1 MSLPLHPE
9 ARVIEE
15 HPCGILAIEK
25 PAGLLTHPNKPGI
38 AHNSLLAA
46 EYDPKSETYVWSEG
60 ILHLNNRLDSPTSG
74 IVLASLGN
82 KISIA
87 VNELFRQKRVEKE
100 YLAIVKGIP
109 TTKKGD
115 WEDNIARGRQK
126 GNLRVSRGG
135 GGIPARTMF
144 EVLRT
149 SRNESLIA
157 MLKLTPRTGRTHQ
170 LRVQAALHRL
180 PIVGDRNYGDFGF
193 NRRFQKSTGQ
203 KRLFLH
209 AHRIQF
215 QIPGSNELF
224 SAKSH
229 QPEEFEKVLH

>member
-1 MSLPLHPE
+1 MVNTFGARTDVNINSVTDNLVKDNPECLHSHRSHEPCTQKHVS
-9 ARVIEE
+9 RRT
-15 HPCGILAIEK
+15 PCGILAIEK

-46 EYDPKSETYVWSEG
+46 EYDPKSETYIWSEG

-149 SRNESLIA
+149 SRNES
-157 MLKLTPRTGRTHQ
+157 
-170 LRVQAALHRL
+170 
-180 PIVGDRNYGDFGF
+180 RNSY
-193 NRRFQKSTGQ
+193 
-203 KRLFLH
+203 
-209 AHRIQF
+209 A
-215 QIPGSNELF
+215 
-224 SAKSH
+224 
-229 QPEEFEKVLH
+229 